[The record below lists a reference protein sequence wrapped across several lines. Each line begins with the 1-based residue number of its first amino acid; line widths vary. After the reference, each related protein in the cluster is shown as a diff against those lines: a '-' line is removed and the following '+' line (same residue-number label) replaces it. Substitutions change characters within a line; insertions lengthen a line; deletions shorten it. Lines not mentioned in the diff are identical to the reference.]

1 MGCYVVLVFVIV
13 FLRWYL
19 KSQNMKRDRLQA
31 ELAASGTTGVVDEKM
46 VHAFD
51 DLTDVENVNFR
62 YVY

>member
-1 MGCYVVLVFVIV
+1 
-13 FLRWYL
+13 
-19 KSQNMKRDRLQA
+19 MKRDRLQA
-31 ELAASGTTGVVDEKM
+31 ELAASETTGVVDEKM